1 MSPDRRFRSY
11 DDRRL
16 PMLVGGLLV
25 SALLFGGTI
34 LYVIEYQLMQT
45 TGQTLALA
53 AGAVADELDRIVLE
67 RQSDARMMARAFTG
81 RCSDTP
87 YLSTYL
93 EWMSQAY
100 PLYQSLSMID
110 VYGHV
115 IMSTNTA
122 LAGKDFSEQPW
133 FAQVRNHRGAD
144 VYQWESTTLSA
155 QADDSGVFFATAITD
170 SSGIFCGAVLSQVR
184 LTALGAFTTNVRW
197 ASSAGTMPLPSLE
210 YQFVTSS
217 GRIFSDSSQETDATP
232 ANLRALAVPSFLRAE
247 SEQIG
252 FLEETHIRRKVPVVT
267 GFARTHGI
275 QDSMNPEWTVLL
287 RVDRSTLLN
296 PIRVRVGFVGI
307 LGLMGIAPLT
317 MGLVWIA
324 RRLQNVGQV
333 AHLERARA
341 STAEEAKRQMAAI
354 VESADDA
361 IIGKTLDGLVTS
373 WNDGAE
379 RLFGYTA
386 AEAVGRPITVLF
398 PPDRLEEEPRTV
410 ERLKRGEHIKH
421 FETVRL
427 RKNGHPVEVSLTLSP
442 IKGWQGTIVGAS
454 IIVRDITERK
464 RTEKAMIEAL
474 AMLDATLDGAFI
486 FDPQTL
492 RFAYVNEGAV
502 RQVGYSREE
511 LLRMTPLDLKPEFD
525 EPRFRAMVAPLASGA
540 ELVHSFTTVHRR
552 KDGVDVPVEINLQC
566 VGAGTAQA
574 RLISIVRDITERKR
588 AQEKFRRVV
597 EGAPNAMILVNRK
610 GIITLVNAQ
619 TETLFG
625 YSREEL
631 LGQSIDILSPAPLR
645 GAHPGHR
652 AAFFADFKMRAMG
665 ADRDLYGLHKDGRE
679 IPIEINL
686 NPIETAEG
694 LMVLSSI
701 MDITERKRAEEVL
714 RESEERFRTLANNM
728 SQLAW
733 MADAQGWTFW
743 YNRRW
748 FDYSGTTLEDM
759 EGWGWQKVHHP
770 DHVQRVVDKIRHCF
784 QAGEV
789 WEDTFPLRGRDGNY
803 RWFLSRAVPIHNEE
817 GKVFRWFGTNTD
829 VTEQRGVADALKDNR
844 EQLEA
849 SNKELEAF
857 SYSVSHDLRA
867 PLRSIDGFSQA
878 LLEDCADRL
887 NDQGKDHLNRIRA
900 ASQRMGQ
907 LIDDLL
913 SLSRATRDE
922 LRREPVNLSALA
934 LGSADWLRKIWPGR
948 QVQLV
953 VAPGLCAE
961 GDPRLLRIVFENLL
975 ENAWKFTSKQERAAI
990 EVGAMAHKGT
1000 AAYFVRDNGVGFD
1013 MAYAAKLFGAFQR
1026 LHAKED
1032 YPGTGI
1038 GLATVQRIVARHGGR
1053 LWAEG
1058 QAGQGATFY
1067 FTLGE
1072 RSAQ

>member
-1 MSPDRRFRSY
+1 MIPDPSFRPY
-11 DDRRL
+11 DDRWL

-25 SALLFGGTI
+25 SALLFGGII
-34 LYVIEYQLMQT
+34 LYVIEDQLMQT
-45 TGQTLALA
+45 TGHTLALA
-53 AGAVADELDRIVLE
+53 AGAVADELDRIVLD
-67 RQSDARMMARAFTG
+67 RQGDARMMARAFTG

-87 YLSTYL
+87 YLSSYL
-93 EWMSQAY
+93 EWMSEAY
-100 PLYQSLSMID
+100 PLYKSLSIVD

-133 FAQVRNHRGAD
+133 FAQARNHRAGD
-144 VYQWESTTLSA
+144 VYHWESATWSA

-184 LTALGAFTTNVRW
+184 LTALAELTTNVRW
-197 ASSAGTMPLPSLE
+197 ASSAGTMPLASLE
-210 YQFVTSS
+210 YQFVTST
-217 GRIFSDSSQETDATP
+217 GRIFADSSQETDATQ

-252 FLEETHIRRKVPVVT
+252 FLEETHIRRQVPIVT

-275 QDSMNPEWTVLL
+275 QDSVNPEWTVLL

-307 LGLMGIAPLT
+307 LGLIGIAPLT

-333 AHLERARA
+333 AQLERARA
-341 STAEEAKRQMAAI
+341 SSGEEAKRRLAAI
-354 VESADDA
+354 VASSHDA
-361 IIGKTLDGLVTS
+361 IISKSLDGIVLS
-373 WNDGAE
+373 WNKGAE
-379 RLFGYTA
+379 RLFGYR
-386 AEAVGRPITVLF
+386 AEEVVGKSSMMLL
-398 PPDRLEEEPRTV
+398 PPDRSEEESLIIAHLR
-410 ERLKRGEHIKH
+410 RGEQIDH
-421 FETVRL
+421 FETVRQ
-427 RKNGHPVEVSLTLSP
+427 RKDGRLIEVSLTISP
-442 IKGWQGTIVGAS
+442 VMDERGAIVGIS
-454 IIVRDITERK
+454 KVVRDITERK

-474 AMLDATLDGAFI
+474 AMLNAMVDGAFI

-511 LLRMTPLDLKPEFD
+511 LLRMTPLDLNPEFD
-525 EPRFRAMVAPLASGA
+525 EPRFRALVAPLASGA

-566 VGAGTAQA
+566 VGAGMAQA

-597 EGAPNAMILVNRK
+597 EGSPNAIILVDRK

-619 TETLFG
+619 TELLFG
-625 YSREEL
+625 YAREEL
-631 LGQSIDILSPAPLR
+631 VGQSIEILVPARFR

-652 AAFFADFKMRAMG
+652 GAFFGDPKTRAMG
-665 ADRDLYGLHKDGRE
+665 AGRDLYGLHKGGHE
-679 IPIEINL
+679 IPIEIGL
-686 NPIETAEG
+686 NPIDSEEG
-694 LMVLSSI
+694 PMVLASI
-701 MDITERKRAEEVL
+701 IDITERKRSEEVL
-714 RESEERFRTLANNM
+714 REGEERFRTLANNM

-759 EGWGWQKVHHP
+759 EGWGWQKIHHP

-789 WEDTFPLRGRDGNY
+789 WEDTFPLRDRDGNY

-817 GKVFRWFGTNTD
+817 GKVIRWFGTNTD
-829 VTEQRGVADALKDNR
+829 VTEQRERADALKEHR
-844 EQLEA
+844 ERLEA

-878 LLEDCADRL
+878 LLEDCAGAL
-887 NDQGKDHLNRIRA
+887 SEQGKDHLGRIRA

-913 SLSRATRDE
+913 NLSRVTRHRLSRE
-922 LRREPVNLSALA
+922 LVDLSALA
-934 LGSADWLRKIWPGR
+934 RSSANEMAKLWPSR
-948 QVQLV
+948 QVELV
-953 VAPGLCAE
+953 IAPGLRGH
-961 GDPRLLRIVFENLL
+961 GDARLLRIVFDNLL
-975 ENAWKFTSKQERAAI
+975 GNAWKFTSLREKAII
-990 EVGAMAHKGT
+990 EVGATDCDGT
-1000 AAYFVRDNGVGFD
+1000 RAYFVRDNGAGFD
-1013 MAYAAKLFGAFQR
+1013 MAYAEKLFRAFQR
-1026 LHAKED
+1026 LHAATE

-1038 GLATVQRIVARHGGR
+1038 GLATVQRIIMRHGGR
-1053 LWAEG
+1053 VWAEG
-1058 QAGQGATFY
+1058 TVGEGATVY
-1067 FTLGE
+1067 FTLGG
-1072 RSAQ
+1072 